1 MVVPED
7 GYWVNGKCIDVC
19 REDAIVID
27 HNPYHDKKGRFT
39 TKTGSGSGMTAGNVN
54 QVIELIKNKKVP
66 LFGVPRVVKEMGI
79 SRASLY
85 NKLKDPNRFTLGE
98 LRKLSVI
105 LHWTD
110 EETGNII

>member
-1 MVVPED
+1 MKRDLLKEWTEKNRKLKAKVDYSLEYY
-7 GYWVNGKCIDVC
+7 GL
-19 REDAIVID
+19 R
-27 HNPYHDKKGRFT
+27 DKQKL
-39 TKTGSGSGMTAGNVN
+39 A
-54 QVIELIKNKKVP
+54 
-66 LFGVPRVVKEMGI
+66 KEMGI